1 MTLLC
6 PRTGT
11 AMEEVTINGVELNI
25 SPACG
30 GIWFDNWE
38 LEKFD
43 EVHETAGDEL
53 LELVE
58 KYSKPGVD
66 LPEQRLK
73 SPRAEG
79 VVMMRRFFGT
89 KRKVEIDE
97 CPATG
102 GIWLD
107 AGELAAIRSTYPTEA
122 ERKAAAGAFVSEML
136 ASKEFQDTLDAT
148 KQRRVTNVFRRML
161 GLF

>member
-1 MTLLC
+1 
-6 PRTGT
+6 
-11 AMEEVTINGVELNI
+11 MEEVTINGVELNI

-43 EVHETAGDEL
+43 EAHEIAGDEL
-53 LELVE
+53 IELVE
-58 KYSKPGVD
+58 KYSKPGAD
-66 LPEQRLK
+66 LLDRRLN

-89 KRKVEIDE
+89 RRKVEIDE

-107 AGELAAIRSTYPTEA
+107 AGELAAIRTAYPTEA
-122 ERKAAAGAFVSEML
+122 ERKAAASAFVSEML
-136 ASKEFQDTLDAT
+136 ASKEFQETLDAH